1 MWSVTC
7 GEGRINGGNGPP
19 RKTPGGLRHGARWCQ
34 SLLRGQ
40 FRGLKCGLRRQRQ
53 AAPLTF
59 EKIQFGKAIFT
70 GGVKAHGLTASRAQR
85 KSIGAN

>member
-1 MWSVTC
+1 MEETV
-7 GEGRINGGNGPP
+7 PP
-19 RKTPGGLRHGARWCQ
+19 RRTPRRSAPSRRTLTCQ
-34 SLLRGQ
+34 SLLRVQ
-40 FRGLKCGLRRQRQ
+40 FRGLKCGLRRERQ

-59 EKIQFGKAIFT
+59 EKTQFGKAIFT

>member
-1 MWSVTC
+1 MGKRFPTQD
-7 GEGRINGGNGPP
+7 PP
-19 RKTPGGLRHGARWCQ
+19 AACAIRRALKCQ

-40 FRGLKCGLRRQRQ
+40 FRSLKCGFRRQRQ
-53 AAPLTF
+53 AAPLAF